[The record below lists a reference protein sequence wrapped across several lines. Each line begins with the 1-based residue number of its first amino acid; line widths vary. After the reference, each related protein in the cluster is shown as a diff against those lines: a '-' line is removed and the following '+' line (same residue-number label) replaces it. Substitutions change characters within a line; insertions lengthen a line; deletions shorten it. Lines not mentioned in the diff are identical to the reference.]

1 MDTNIRL
8 FKAAYYADLDAL
20 KGIITNKEDLMI
32 RIPTSCG
39 SHNSNWENQEVKIS
53 VLDIL
58 NWSNYGYYQ
67 WYDKEIFTQRSIDN
81 KKVIHEIS
89 FNATLF
95 YQKIIDCI
103 EWICHT
109 FKISDNYQLKDIS
122 KYRALR
128 HFLGEEENWLDD
140 EEMQEY
146 RSMGFLKSDL
156 DLINEAERCNGITV
170 YHLMKEGASPYI
182 DPMDNKPD
190 ESYVFF
196 MLDTSCSL
204 YAIQSIGYLCDEI
217 GFDPSDCYHMLASL
231 YQFGVSQYILDIIN
245 LPLTK
250 GST

>member
-1 MDTNIRL
+1 MDTNIQL

-20 KGIITNKEDLMI
+20 KEIIRNKEDLMI
-32 RIPTSCG
+32 RIPTPGG
-39 SHNSNWENQEVKIS
+39 SYDSYFLNQQVNIS

-67 WYDKEIFTQRSIDN
+67 WYDKEIYIQRSIDN
-81 KKVIHEIS
+81 EGVNHEIS
-89 FNATLF
+89 FNAALF

-128 HFLGEEENWLDD
+128 HFLDKNENWLDD
-140 EEMQEY
+140 EEMKDYLEQ
-146 RSMGFLKSDL
+146 GFRKLDL
-156 DLINEAERCNGITV
+156 DLINEAEKCNGIAV

-182 DPMDNKPD
+182 DPIENDPE
-190 ESYVFF
+190 ESSIFF
-196 MLDTSCSL
+196 ILDASCGL
-204 YAIQSIGYLCDEI
+204 YAIQSIAYVCDEK
-217 GFDPSDCYHMLASL
+217 GFDSSDCYHMLASL
-231 YQFGVSQYILDIIN
+231 YQFGVSKYILDIIN